1 MNLLATE
8 WGGKEMLY
16 PLRCFWNNCFCIMRV
31 LLRVSLLFG
40 STAHVSDMVHGTFA
54 LFYFFLL
61 CVISLILGGWG
72 WVEGLYDFLHYT
84 LLLAWIFY
92 AIMQFIHIIYIFLL
106 VMIEFSHLK
115 NTTS

>member
-8 WGGKEMLY
+8 RGGGGMLY
-16 PLRCFWNNCFCIMRV
+16 PLLCFWNNGFCIMKV

-72 WVEGLYDFLHYT
+72 WVGGLYDFLYYT
-84 LLLAWIFY
+84 LSLAWISVILCHY
-92 AIMQFIHIIYIFLL
+92 AIHPYYIHIF
-106 VMIEFSHLK
+106 
-115 NTTS
+115 T